1 MSIPLETP
9 LDQIKGI
16 GPKFIVRLKNLEI
29 ETVKDLL
36 WHFPNRYEDF
46 SKIYPI
52 SELTAH
58 QEATVS
64 GTVQSINVRRS
75 WRRRFVLTEAVIS
88 DYSGSIRAVWF
99 NQPYLRNILQ
109 PGRQFNFSGKVVN
122 SNNDLCLSNPIYE
135 FIDSAS
141 FTETKHTARLV
152 PIYPETRGLTSKT
165 LRYLIKPLLEQ
176 IIEPAET
183 LPPEILKKQ
192 KFPPISKAL
201 NDIHFPDNLNAAL
214 EAKRRFA
221 FESLF
226 LWQLV
231 VLRQKFLLARQK
243 ATAIKYDLAEIKRS
257 LQHLPFELTA
267 SQKKS
272 LWEIIQDIAKS
283 RPMNRLLQGDVGSG
297 KTIIAALAAIATAN
311 NGKQVAFMAPT
322 EILAR
327 QHFQTMTKFFPEF
340 EKGIALLTGQEAKIF
355 YGQGLETKAKKNELA
370 KDIADGKI
378 KIIVGTHA
386 LIQKNISFPELA
398 LVIVDEQHR
407 FGVEQRKALLA
418 SSKKQKNTSRL
429 PHFLSMSATPIPRT
443 LSLTLFGDLDLSL
456 ITELPK
462 DRKPIITKIISPADR
477 GQAYQFIREQIQ
489 SGRQAFV
496 ICPRIQPSEEN
507 GKMTTDFFRKM
518 EMKNVAEEYEK
529 LKKEVFP
536 DLKIAKIHGRLPA
549 KDKGEIMRSFKEKE
563 SELLVATS
571 VIEVGIDVPNATI
584 MMIEGA
590 DRFGLAQL
598 YQFRGRVGRGEH
610 QSYCFLFSDSDTK
623 TVQQR
628 LQSIAEA
635 KNGFELAEKD
645 LQIRGPGEFLGDSQT
660 GLPDLAMK
668 ALQNPEMVKTAR
680 EAALKVIEKDYTLKN
695 QPILKKQAEK
705 FGRAIHQE

>member
-1 MSIPLETP
+1 MLLPLETP

-16 GPKFIVRLKNLEI
+16 GPKFIVKLKSLKI

-46 SKIYPI
+46 SKVYPI

-58 QEATVS
+58 QEATVT
-64 GTVQSINVRRS
+64 GIVESINVRRS
-75 WRRRFVLTEAVIS
+75 WRRHFVLTEAVIS

-109 PGRQFNFSGKVVN
+109 PGREFNFSGKIVA
-122 SNNDLCLSNPIYE
+122 SSTNNDLCFSNPIYE
-135 FIDSAS
+135 FINSDSL
-141 FTETKHTARLV
+141 TETKHTARLV

-176 IIEPAET
+176 IMEPLEI
-183 LPPEILKKQ
+183 LPADILKKR
-192 KFPPISKAL
+192 KFPELKKAL
-201 NDIHFPDNLNAAL
+201 RDVHFPDDINDAL
-214 EAKRRFA
+214 EAKKRFA

-231 VLRQKFLLARQK
+231 ILRQKFHLARQK
-243 ATAIKYDLAEIKRS
+243 AISIKYDLEEIKRN
-257 LQHLPFELTA
+257 LKRLPFELTQ

-272 LWEIIQDIAKS
+272 LWEILQDIEKS

-297 KTIIAALAAIATAN
+297 KTIIAAMAAIATAAN
-311 NGKQVAFMAPT
+311 DKQTAFMAPT

-327 QHFQTMTKFFPEF
+327 QHYQTLIKFFPEF
-340 EKGIALLTGQEAKIF
+340 EKGIALLTGQEAKVF
-355 YGQGLETKAKKNELA
+355 YGDNLETKTKKTELT
-370 KDIADGKI
+370 KDIAAGKI

-386 LIQKNISFPELA
+386 LIQKTISFKELA

-407 FGVEQRKALLA
+407 FGIKQRAELL
-418 SSKKQKNTSRL
+418 KNSQTGKPVL

-462 DRKPIITKIISPADR
+462 DRKPIITKTVAPNNR
-477 GQAYQFIREQIQ
+477 NNAYQFIREQIKN
-489 SGRQAFV
+489 GRQAFV
-496 ICPRIQPSEEN
+496 ICPRIQPATDNE
-507 GKMTTDFFRKM
+507 KMSADLFGKM
-518 EMKNVAEEYEK
+518 EMKNVSEEYEK
-529 LKKEVFP
+529 LKNEIFP

-549 KDKGEIMRSFKEKE
+549 KEKEAVMNSFKNKE
-563 SELLVATS
+563 SDILVATS
-571 VIEVGIDVPNATI
+571 VIEVGIDIPNAVI

-590 DRFGLAQL
+590 ERFGLAQL
-598 YQFRGRVGRGEH
+598 YQFRGRVGRSEH
-610 QSYCFLFSDSDTK
+610 QSYCFLFSDSPAK

-645 LQIRGPGEFLGDSQT
+645 LEIRGPGEFLGETQT
-660 GLPDLAMK
+660 GIPDLAMK
-668 ALQNPEMVKTAR
+668 ALKNPEMVKGAR
-680 EAALKVIEKDYTLKN
+680 EAALKIIERDYLLKTE
-695 QPILKKQAEK
+695 PILRKNVEK
-705 FGRAIHQE
+705 FGHDIHQE

>member
-1 MSIPLETP
+1 MFLPLETP
-9 LDQIKGI
+9 LDEIKGI
-16 GPKFIVRLKNLEI
+16 GPKFLIRLKKLEI
-29 ETVKDLL
+29 STVKDLL
-36 WHFPNRYEDF
+36 WHFPSRYEDF
-46 SKIYPI
+46 SKIYAI

-64 GTVQSINVRRS
+64 GTVHSVNVRRS

-122 SNNDLCLSNPIYE
+122 SGGELCLSNPIYE
-135 FIDSAS
+135 FIDSPN
-141 FTETKHTARLV
+141 FIETKHTARLV
-152 PIYPETRGLTSKT
+152 PIYPETGGLTSKT

-176 IIEPAET
+176 ISEPTEI
-183 LPPEILKKQ
+183 LPPEILRQQ
-192 KFPPISKAL
+192 KFLPISQAL
-201 NDIHFPDNLNAAL
+201 NAIHFPDDLQTALAAR
-214 EAKRRFA
+214 KRFA

-231 VLRQKFLLARQK
+231 VLRQKFALARQK
-243 ATAIKYDLAEIKRS
+243 AAPIRYGVEEIKKD
-257 LQHLPFELTA
+257 LKKLPFELTP

-272 LWEIIQDIAKS
+272 LWDIVQDIGKNQ
-283 RPMNRLLQGDVGSG
+283 PMNRLLQGDVGSG
-297 KTIIAALAAIATAN
+297 KTIIAALAAIAAAKT
-311 NGKQVAFMAPT
+311 GKQAAFMAPT

-327 QHFQTMTKFFPEF
+327 QHYQTLARFFPEF
-340 EKGIALLTGQEAKIF
+340 ENGIALLTSQEAKVF
-355 YGQGLETKAKKNELA
+355 YGGGLEAKNKKAETVR
-370 KDIADGKI
+370 DIAAGKI
-378 KIIVGTHA
+378 RIIVGTHA
-386 LIQKNISFPELA
+386 LIQKNVNFSDLG

-407 FGVEQRKALLA
+407 FGVKQRQAL
-418 SSKKQKNTSRL
+418 STGGTNRVF

-462 DRKPIITKIISPADR
+462 DRKPIITKAVSPADR
-477 GQAYQFIREQIQ
+477 KNAYQFIRQQIEV
-489 SGRQAFV
+489 GRQAFV
-496 ICPRIQPSEEN
+496 ICPRIQPPEE
-507 GKMTTDFFRKM
+507 GKKMTADLFKKM

-529 LKKEVFP
+529 LKKEIFP
-536 DLKIAKIHGRLPA
+536 DLRIAKIHGRLPA
-549 KDKGEIMRSFKEKE
+549 KEKAETMQSFKNRE
-563 SELLVATS
+563 SDILVATS
-571 VIEVGIDVPNATI
+571 VIEVGIDIPNAAI

-610 QSYCFLFSDSDTK
+610 QSYCFLFSDSETK

-628 LQSIAEA
+628 LKSIAEA

-645 LQIRGPGEFLGDSQT
+645 LEIRGPGEFLGDTQT

-668 ALQNPEMVKTAR
+668 ALQNPDLVKTAR
-680 EAALKVIEKDYTLKN
+680 ETALKILKSD
-695 QPILKKQAEK
+695 PLLKTRPLLKKQADRLDK
-705 FGRAIHQE
+705 NIHQE